1 MKTDPRVKSQTQRA
15 ADDAIIEM
23 MRANR
28 VKKAT
33 WKPPKASYKVTKKKR
48 IKVKASIDVETLKLA
63 GLVTLAISMICVASY
78 SFYSNFIYKP
88 EIRILD
94 TD

>member
-15 ADDAIIEM
+15 ADDAISEM
-23 MRANR
+23 MKANR

-33 WKPPKASYKVTKKKR
+33 WKPPKASYKVTKKQR
-48 IKVKASIDVETLKLA
+48 LKVKASVDVETLKLA
-63 GLVTLAISMICVASY
+63 GLVIFAIFMTCLASY

-88 EIRILD
+88 EVKILKD
-94 TD
+94 N

>member
-1 MKTDPRVKSQTQRA
+1 MKKDPRVKSQTQRA
-15 ADDAIIEM
+15 AADAISEM
-23 MRANR
+23 MKANR

-48 IKVKASIDVETLKLA
+48 LKVKASVDLETLKLI
-63 GLVTLAISMICVASY
+63 GLILLSIFAISIASY

-88 EIRILD
+88 EVRII
-94 TD
+94 TE

>member
-15 ADDAIIEM
+15 AADAISEM
-23 MRANR
+23 VKANR

-33 WKPPKASYKVTKKKR
+33 WKPPKATYKVTKKKR
-48 IKVKASIDVETLKLA
+48 LKVKASVDLETLKLI
-63 GLVTLAISMICVASY
+63 GLILLSIFAISIASY

-88 EIRILD
+88 EVRII
-94 TD
+94 TE

>member
-15 ADDAIIEM
+15 ADDAISEM
-23 MRANR
+23 MKANR

-33 WKPPKASYKVTKKKR
+33 WKPPKASYKVTKNR
-48 IKVKASIDVETLKLA
+48 RLKVKASVDVETLKLA
-63 GLVTLAISMICVASY
+63 GLVIFAIFMTCLASY

-88 EIRILD
+88 EVKILKD
-94 TD
+94 N

>member
-1 MKTDPRVKSQTQRA
+1 MKTDPRIKSQTQRA
-15 ADDAIIEM
+15 ADDAISEM
-23 MRANR
+23 MKANR

-48 IKVKASIDVETLKLA
+48 LKVKASVDLEALKLI
-63 GLVTLAISMICVASY
+63 GLVIFAAFMTCLASY

-88 EIRILD
+88 ELRII
-94 TD
+94 TDD